1 MLHETAEPSIEFN
14 RSHVNFKCFDK
25 KLSDIQ
31 GVWTNFIDFSHIC
44 IDYHVFLNKFNFDR
58 TYWCLYLFIGF
69 HRLSWMRM
77 DFHFNWSSIILFN
90 FSSLV
95 VRKNFVVLSSQKNSF
110 QTPWTTRVRQ
120 ISSLTARQV
129 LLATRRSGFRIE
141 IQ

>member
-14 RSHVNFKCFDK
+14 RSHVNFKCIDK

-69 HRLSWMRM
+69 HRLSWMRIQLFKPCCAK
-77 DFHFNWSSIILFN
+77 DFRCSFFSKELVPDAMNHKGSADLVAHCSSSVARH
-90 FSSLV
+90 SSLGISN
-95 VRKNFVVLSSQKNSF
+95 RNSIEF
-110 QTPWTTRVRQ
+110 Q
-120 ISSLTARQV
+120 
-129 LLATRRSGFRIE
+129 
-141 IQ
+141 